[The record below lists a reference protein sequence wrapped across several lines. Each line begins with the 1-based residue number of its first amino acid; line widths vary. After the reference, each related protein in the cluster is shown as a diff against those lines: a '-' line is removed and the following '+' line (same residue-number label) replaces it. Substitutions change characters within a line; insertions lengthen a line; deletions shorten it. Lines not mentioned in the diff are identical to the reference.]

1 MTASSLVGI
10 VTDSACSLAPGELA
24 AAGVVVVPLRVAIDG
39 KEFAEDDLT
48 PTQIVTALQRG
59 AAVST
64 AQPSVESFA
73 AVYAA
78 AAARGAA
85 GVVSVHMSAALS
97 GTYAA
102 ATLAAAD
109 ASLPVRVVDSAS
121 VGFGLGFAVRAAI
134 EAVAAGTDPALAAT
148 ASRDRTDVWFYVDTL
163 EHLRR
168 GGRIGAAA
176 AVLGTALAI
185 KPILA
190 LVDGQIVPAEKVRTR
205 AKAIARL
212 EELGVA
218 GSGDGPVELA
228 VQHLGAA
235 DAAQDLADRLAKQV
249 PGARRVDVAEI
260 GAAVGAHVGP
270 GLLAVALRR
279 L

>member
-1 MTASSLVGI
+1 LAPIEI
-10 VTDSACSLAPGELA
+10 VTDSAVSLAPGEA
-24 AAGVVVVPLRVAIDG
+24 RESGVVVVPLRVAIDG
-39 KEFAEDDLT
+39 KEFGEDDLT
-48 PTQIVTALQRG
+48 PAQIVAALNG
-59 AAVST
+59 GSKVST
-64 AQPSVESFA
+64 AQPSVEAFA

-109 ASLPVRVVDSAS
+109 APLPVRVVDSAS
-121 VGFGLGFAVRAAI
+121 VGFGLGFAVRAAL
-134 EAVAAGTDPALAAT
+134 EAVAAGTDPAVAAT

-185 KPILA
+185 KPILGV
-190 LVDGQIVPAEKVRTR
+190 VDGQIVPAEKVRTR
-205 AKAIARL
+205 AKAVARL
-212 EELGVA
+212 EELGVRQ
-218 GSGDGPVELA
+218 SGAGPVELA

-235 DAAQDLADRLAKQV
+235 EAAAELADRLAKQV
-249 PGARRVDVAEI
+249 PNARRVDVAEI